1 MTPLERAIVMLEATP
16 DDTTRFSAVMER
28 LVDAEVF
35 LALEHATSNEE
46 VTPKTVKF
54 HEQEYVA
61 IYDTELRLSESI
73 GGEAEYL
80 SISGRALVQ
89 MLADQNTGIALNP
102 GTTAIGYVF
111 ELETLRWL
119 EQSLNER
126 PNEMSQQITQVSPP
140 PTLSPKALD
149 ALSVKLTA
157 AQGLA
162 EYVVL
167 VEASDTDDNKNPMLC
182 FVGSM
187 PDSQADLAKL
197 VQEYLQFSDQD
208 GAAWDVSYLAQNH
221 IMVEKLLKV
230 GLRFDLPA
238 LEVAADRPGP
248 GTVPGQPPILR

>member
-1 MTPLERAIVMLEATP
+1 MTPLERAIIILETTP

-28 LVDAEVF
+28 LVDSEVF
-35 LALEHATSNEE
+35 LALEHTTSNEQ
-46 VTPKTVKF
+46 VTPKTVQL

-73 GGEAEYL
+73 GGEANYL
-80 SISGRALVQ
+80 SVSGRTLVQ

-102 GTTAIGYVF
+102 GTNATGYIF

-119 EQSLNER
+119 AQSLNER
-126 PNEMSQQITQVSPP
+126 PNEMSQQITQVSSP

-149 ALSVKLTA
+149 ALSVKLMA

-162 EYVVL
+162 EYVIL
-167 VEASDTDDNKNPMLC
+167 VEATGSGDNKNPMLC

-187 PDSQADLAKL
+187 PDAQVDLAKL
-197 VQEYLQFSDQD
+197 VQEHLQFSEQD

-230 GLRFDLPA
+230 GLRFDLPTPK
-238 LEVAADRPGP
+238 VAVNRPGP